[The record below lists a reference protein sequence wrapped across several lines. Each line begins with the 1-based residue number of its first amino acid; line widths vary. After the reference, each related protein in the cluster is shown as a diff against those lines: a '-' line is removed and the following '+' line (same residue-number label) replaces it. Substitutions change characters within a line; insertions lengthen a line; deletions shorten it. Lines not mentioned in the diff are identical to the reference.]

1 MCYSNNFNESIWN
14 STMVKINNTT
24 IRSYVDLTKRED
36 ISEMSEF
43 FPNNSITSHRAIR
56 NSGVYGLVL
65 DTEPCKK

>member
-1 MCYSNNFNESIWN
+1 
-14 STMVKINNTT
+14 MVKINNTT